1 MGIVANMGMLGS
13 KKSHGSCHDLSKEH
27 LISAC
32 NSGKFYCHIIS
43 RRIIFNRFS
52 VDAISVCSF
61 HPDIHMN
68 GNSIISYICCIF
80 LFYNVKIPDNS
91 YAYVFLHRRPHRM
104 QFQFIHLTIIFQ
116 RRFYLHRDFFILYR
130 CLV

>member
-1 MGIVANMGMLGS
+1 MPIWG
-13 KKSHGSCHDLSKEH
+13 CR
-27 LISAC
+27 
-32 NSGKFYCHIIS
+32 GKRKAMVRAMTFQKNIFNFRLQLRQVLLYIIS

-91 YAYVFLHRRPHRM
+91 YAYVFLHWRPQRM
-104 QFQFIHLTIIFQ
+104 QFHFIHLTIIFHC
-116 RRFYLHRDFFILYR
+116 RFYLHRDFFILYR